1 MKKIFFALFLV
12 GLLVFSGCVQQP
24 ENGSNPVLRVGLEES
39 QIQPILAENT
49 DFSDWRNDFV
59 AEHNIQPNLLLLKKE
74 RLSQELVEQ
83 MIEESPVGMKNVTEH
98 ILSDLPLES
107 GNLFYI
113 EMQDKD
119 FSHKGIIA
127 IIDAG
132 GEKILKFFATLGIAS
147 S

>member
-1 MKKIFFALFLV
+1 MYFRALYRLLFL
-12 GLLVFSGCVQQP
+12 LF
-24 ENGSNPVLRVGLEES
+24 
-39 QIQPILAENT
+39 T
-49 DFSDWRNDFV
+49 D
-59 AEHNIQPNLLLLKKE
+59 LLLLKKE

-107 GNLFYI
+107 GNLFYV
-113 EMQDKD
+113 EMQDKA

-132 GEKILKFFATLGIAS
+132 EQKALKFFATLGIAS